1 MIKDV
6 SFYLNTYDICVAN
19 KDIDGK
25 RCTIAWYIEDNKVS
39 RVDQDLINYFII
51 KVEGKFTGLMV
62 TKGNMHTLL
71 GIKISIEHR
80 QS

>member
-6 SFYLNTYDICVAN
+6 SFYLNTYDICVTN

-25 RCTIAWYIEDNKVS
+25 QCTIAWYIEDNKVS
-39 RVDQDLINYFII
+39 RVDQDVVNDVII
-51 KVEGKFTGLMV
+51 KVEGKFTGLVVM
-62 TKGNMHTLL
+62 KGNMHTLL
-71 GIKISIEHR
+71 GIKISIEHK